1 MTIDYLERVI
11 LDIAQIYE
19 AARGT
24 PDEFSKE
31 SKFQFLG
38 AYLRMLKD
46 SIEFS
51 QEMRAF
57 KPEMPKGA

>member
-1 MTIDYLERVI
+1 MTNEYLESVI